1 MTLSNISR
9 KVAKFKRGS
18 ISNEVSYTIAEQSAT
33 LSVQRLILGA
43 TQRSLVNKA
52 LHGDVK
58 RTVSELLAEEIQ
70 LIIYRA

>member
-1 MTLSNISR
+1 MTLGNISR
-9 KVAKFKRGS
+9 KEAKFKRGS
-18 ISNEVSYTIAEQSAT
+18 ISNEVSDTIAEQAAT
-33 LSVQRLILGA
+33 LSVQRLILCA

-52 LHGDVK
+52 LRGDVK